1 MAVVRWVGALLLAAV
16 AVVHGRLWLDGYRSL
31 DVIGPLFALDT
42 VLAVLLAAAVVLTP
56 RRHLTLLALA
66 ALAAL
71 AARPRHRVRAHSVAG
86 PGARTT
92 R

>member
-16 AVVHGRLWLDGYRSL
+16 AVGHGRLWLDGYRSL

-66 ALAAL
+66 ALAA
-71 AARPRHRVRAHSVAG
+71 RPRHRVRAHSVAG